1 MPGARQPIPPPLPLP
16 FRPLLPLVRVRHFRS
31 RPTPS
36 PFTTRYIYLTVTV
49 LPRLSLA
56 SLKPLE
62 TITTPFFSSRP
73 IRVTTH
79 SNNQPERG
87 WLKLTAPGARSS
99 IGASVHPRLSHPDS
113 SLTLEA
119 AHIPVEGW
127 VWYAVYGERKGEASA
142 WCSPAIRGSVV
153 SYCYLSWELLCI
165 ASWLRQQTQP
175 MQSICFNVIPNTS
188 NTYCIIF

>member
-1 MPGARQPIPPPLPLP
+1 MPGARQPIPPFPLP
-16 FRPLLPLVRVRHFRS
+16 FRSLLPLVRVRHFRS
-31 RPTPS
+31 RPIPP

-49 LPRLSLA
+49 LPRLSPA

-87 WLKLTAPGARSS
+87 WLKLTAPEARSS
-99 IGASVHPRLSHPDS
+99 IGASVHPRLSLSLPVS

-119 AHIPVEGW
+119 AHIPVQGW
-127 VWYAVYGERKGEASA
+127 VWYAVYRERKGGEVH
-142 WCSPAIRGSVV
+142 RTMFTGDQG
-153 SYCYLSWELLCI
+153 LG
-165 ASWLRQQTQP
+165 R
-175 MQSICFNVIPNTS
+175 
-188 NTYCIIF
+188 